1 MTSDLFNNFAD
12 GGVGNVQTGEGVDLK
27 KALLLKLKEI
37 YNNLDSPALREVIE
51 KCELEEFED
60 KVVIR
65 VPDEYCKFAFLK
77 EIYPRLKSEFNV
89 PLPVLTPSEDI
100 VFELSPKYTFK
111 NFIVGKGNV
120 YAVRACQVAVENLR
134 RKSLPFNPI
143 FIYGKVGVGKTHLLQ
158 ATGNKA
164 LERGFKVVY
173 RSSIDFAE
181 EIVSALKEG
190 SIGYLR
196 EFYKNVDVLLI
207 DDIQFMA
214 GKERT
219 QLEFF
224 NIFNHLYQNN
234 KLVVIA
240 SDRPPKRLK
249 DIMDRL
255 VNRFEGGLVTELKID
270 EVVKKAIIRE
280 KLIIYGMP
288 VDEGII
294 EYIAQNTGDNV
305 REIEGFIARLKIEE
319 PKGEKLGPALKTPS
333 PEDILKVVSDY
344 YGIPKGKLLKKTR
357 NRKISLARQVAIYL
371 IRELCG
377 LPLAKIGRIFGV
389 TDHTSVLYAIKKIS
403 AMIKEDNEFSS
414 EVDFLKRRLNL

>member
-1 MTSDLFNNFAD
+1 LQSI
-12 GGVGNVQTGEGVDLK
+12 
-27 KALLLKLKEI
+27 LLKLEEI
-37 YNNLDSPALREVIE
+37 YQTIESPALREVIE

-77 EIYPRLKSEFNV
+77 EIYPLLKKEFDI

-111 NFIVGKGNV
+111 NFIVGKGNI

-134 RKSLPFNPI
+134 KKSLPFNPI

-164 LERGFKVVY
+164 LEKGFTVVY

-181 EIVSALKEG
+181 EVVAALKEG
-190 SIGYLR
+190 SISYLR
-196 EFYKNVDVLLI
+196 DFYKNVDVLLI

-240 SDRPPKRLK
+240 SDRPPKKLK
-249 DIMDRL
+249 DLMDRL

-270 EVVKKAIIRE
+270 EVVKKAIIKE

-288 VDEGII
+288 IDEEII

-305 REIEGFIARLKIEE
+305 REIEGFIAKLKIEDNGGAKYE
-319 PKGEKLGPALKTPS
+319 PQKRRVSPADVLAAVS
-333 PEDILKVVSDY
+333 EFYSVPEQ
-344 YGIPKGKLLKKTR
+344 KLLKKTR
-357 NRKISLARQVAIYL
+357 NRKLSLARQVAMYL
-371 IRELCG
+371 IRQICN
-377 LPLAKIGRIFGV
+377 LPLTKIGEIFNV
-389 TDHTSVLYAIKKIS
+389 SDHTSVLYAIRKIDKLIKKKPEIRG
-403 AMIKEDNEFSS
+403 EVEFLR
-414 EVDFLKRRLNL
+414 ERILNG

>member
-1 MTSDLFNNFAD
+1 MGANLQSI
-12 GGVGNVQTGEGVDLK
+12 
-27 KALLLKLKEI
+27 LLKLEEI
-37 YNNLDSPALREVIE
+37 YQTIESPALREVIE

-77 EIYPRLKSEFNV
+77 EIYPLLKKEFDI

-111 NFIVGKGNV
+111 NFIVGKGNI

-134 RKSLPFNPI
+134 KKSLPFNPI

-164 LERGFKVVY
+164 LEKGFTVVY

-181 EIVSALKEG
+181 EVVAALKEG
-190 SIGYLR
+190 SISYLR
-196 EFYKNVDVLLI
+196 DFYKNVDVLLI

-240 SDRPPKRLK
+240 SDRPPKKLK
-249 DIMDRL
+249 DLMDRL

-270 EVVKKAIIRE
+270 EVVKKAIIKE

-288 VDEGII
+288 IDEEII

-305 REIEGFIARLKIEE
+305 REIEGFIAKLKIEDNGGAKYE
-319 PKGEKLGPALKTPS
+319 PQKKKVSPADVLAAVS
-333 PEDILKVVSDY
+333 EFYSVPEQ
-344 YGIPKGKLLKKTR
+344 KLLKKTR
-357 NRKISLARQVAIYL
+357 NRKLSLARQVAMYL
-371 IRELCG
+371 IRQICN
-377 LPLAKIGRIFGV
+377 LPLTKIGEIFNV
-389 TDHTSVLYAIKKIS
+389 SDHTSVLYAIRKVDNLIKKKPEIRG
-403 AMIKEDNEFSS
+403 EVEFLR
-414 EVDFLKRRLNL
+414 ERILNG

>member
-1 MTSDLFNNFAD
+1 MQSI
-12 GGVGNVQTGEGVDLK
+12 
-27 KALLLKLKEI
+27 LLKLEEI
-37 YNNLDSPALREVIE
+37 YQTIESPALREVIE

-77 EIYPRLKSEFNV
+77 EIYPLLKKEFDI

-111 NFIVGKGNV
+111 NFIVGKGNI

-134 RKSLPFNPI
+134 KKSLPFNPI

-164 LERGFKVVY
+164 LEKGFTVVY

-181 EIVSALKEG
+181 EVVAALKEG
-190 SIGYLR
+190 SISYLR
-196 EFYKNVDVLLI
+196 DFYKNVDVLLI

-240 SDRPPKRLK
+240 SDRPPKKLK
-249 DIMDRL
+249 DLMDRL

-270 EVVKKAIIRE
+270 EVVKKAIIKE

-288 VDEGII
+288 IDEEII

-305 REIEGFIARLKIEE
+305 REIEGFIAKLKIEDNGGAKYE
-319 PKGEKLGPALKTPS
+319 PQKKKVSPADVLAAVS
-333 PEDILKVVSDY
+333 EFYSVPEQ
-344 YGIPKGKLLKKTR
+344 KLLKKTR
-357 NRKISLARQVAIYL
+357 NRKLSLARQVAMYL
-371 IRELCG
+371 IRQICN
-377 LPLAKIGRIFGV
+377 LPLTKIGEIFNV
-389 TDHTSVLYAIKKIS
+389 SDHTSVLYAIRKVDNLIKKKPEIRG
-403 AMIKEDNEFSS
+403 EVEFLR
-414 EVDFLKRRLNL
+414 ERILNG

>member
-1 MTSDLFNNFAD
+1 MGANLQD
-12 GGVGNVQTGEGVDLK
+12 VI
-27 KALLLKLKEI
+27 LKLEEI
-37 YNNLDSPALREVIE
+37 YQKIESPALREVIE
-51 KCELEEFED
+51 KCQLEEFED

-77 EIYPRLKSEFNV
+77 EIYPLLKKEFEF

-111 NFIVGKGNV
+111 NFIVGKGNI

-134 RKSLPFNPI
+134 KKSLPFNPI

-164 LERGFKVVY
+164 LEKGFTVVY

-181 EIVSALKEG
+181 EVVNALKEG

-196 EFYKNVDVLLI
+196 DFYKNVDVLLI

-240 SDRPPKRLK
+240 SDRPPKKLK
-249 DIMDRL
+249 DLMDRL
-255 VNRFEGGLVTELKID
+255 INRFEGGLVTELKID
-270 EVVKKAIIRE
+270 EVVKKAIIKE

-288 VDEGII
+288 IDEEII

-305 REIEGFIARLKIEE
+305 REIEGFIAKLKIEDGGTAKYE
-319 PKGEKLGPALKTPS
+319 PKKREITPSEVLKT
-333 PEDILKVVSDY
+333 VSEF
-344 YGIPKGKLLKKTR
+344 YGIPQSRLLKKTR
-357 NRKISLARQVAIYL
+357 NRKISFARQVAMYL
-371 IRELCG
+371 IRQLCD
-377 LPLAKIGRIFGV
+377 LPLTKIGKIFGV
-389 TDHTSVLYAIKKIS
+389 TDHTSVLYAIRKVNDAVKK
-403 AMIKEDNEFSS
+403 KP
-414 EVDFLKRRLNL
+414 EVAEEVEFLKEKILNG